1 MGGQLYCDDLALL
14 APCRRAMVIMLKE
27 AELWAA
33 EFNVTFSTDPDPKKS
48 KSKLIFMC
56 GSNKRLA
63 KPAAISLC
71 GRALPWVASAT
82 HLGHELHES
91 GDMTYDSKVK
101 RAQYIGK
108 SVEVRDSF
116 GFASPPEVLTA
127 LNLYCTSYYGC
138 LAGWDLGSATAGA
151 FFSAQT
157 VGIKLAWGVPRATRT
172 YLVQQC
178 LAPGAT
184 SARAEVLARF
194 AGFYTGLRN
203 APSQEV
209 RTMALLC
216 GRDLRTTTG
225 SNIRVVEEASGLSV
239 WTSTTAQV
247 RRAVRQKETVTV
259 PPGDYWRLPYLRR
272 LLERRLQYHYRG
284 DKEQESRVQS
294 LIDSL
299 CVN

>member
-1 MGGQLYCDDLALL
+1 
-14 APCRRAMVIMLKE
+14 MVIMLNE
-27 AELWAA
+27 AELWAQ

-56 GSNKRLA
+56 GSDKRLA

-82 HLGHELHES
+82 HLGHEIHES
-91 GDMTYDSKVK
+91 GNMTFDGQVK

-108 SVEVRDSF
+108 SVEVRESF

-127 LNLYCTSYYGC
+127 LNIYCTSYYGC
-138 LAGWDLGSATAGA
+138 LAGWDLGSAAVSA

-157 VGIKLAWGVPRATRT
+157 VGVKLAWGVPRATHT
-172 YLVQQC
+172 YFVQQC

-194 AGFYTGLRN
+194 TGFYNGLRN
-203 APSQEV
+203 SPSPEV
-209 RTMALLC
+209 RTVALLV

-225 SNIRVVEEASGLSV
+225 SKIQKMEEASGLSV
-239 WTSTTAQV
+239 
-247 RRAVRQKETVTV
+247 
-259 PPGDYWRLPYLRR
+259 
-272 LLERRLQYHYRG
+272 
-284 DKEQESRVQS
+284 
-294 LIDSL
+294 
-299 CVN
+299 

>member
-1 MGGQLYCDDLALL
+1 
-14 APCRRAMVIMLKE
+14 MVIMLRE
-27 AELWAA
+27 AELWEA
-33 EFNVTFSTDPDPKKS
+33 EYNVTFSTDPDPRKS

-56 GSNKRLA
+56 GTNKRLQ

-71 GRALPWVASAT
+71 GRALPWVSSAT

-91 GDMTYDSKVK
+91 GDMTHDSKIK

-108 SVEVRDSF
+108 SVEVRESF
-116 GFASPPEVLTA
+116 GFASPPDVLTA

-138 LAGWDLGSATAGA
+138 LAGWDLGSAASSA
-151 FFSAQT
+151 FFSAQKT
-157 VGIKLAWGVPRATRT
+157 GVKLAWGVPRATHT

-194 AGFYTGLRN
+194 AGFFAGLRN

-209 RTMALLC
+209 RTVALLAA
-216 GRDLRTTTG
+216 RDLRTTTG
-225 SNIRVVEEASGLSV
+225 ANIRLVEQASGLSV
-239 WTSTTAQV
+239 WNSTTAQV
-247 RRAVRQKETVTV
+247 RAAIRQKETVTV
-259 PPGDYWRLPYLRR
+259 PAGDSWRPAYLRK
-272 LLERRLQYHYRG
+272 LLEQRIHHHYQG
-284 DKEQESRVQS
+284 DKERETFFQS